1 MDIENYRK
9 RKARYFVE
17 SIGLVYC
24 DKWKN
29 FMSELGIE
37 VTEELKLV
45 TDEE

>member
-1 MDIENYRK
+1 MNIENYQKIKSRD
-9 RKARYFVE
+9 FVE

-29 FMSELGIE
+29 FMRELGIE
-37 VTEELKLV
+37 VTDEFKLV